1 MNRSERLHRSWPQR
15 LLLAVNVLLL
25 GVSLS
30 MAWLLQ
36 LSWQK
41 ASSVTRVQ
49 LATSLTPPETDGGGP
64 RVINLL
70 MVGSDSAAG
79 LDADSS
85 VQNGR
90 RGERNGDVIIIA
102 HLDER
107 DGSAA
112 LLSFPRDLWVEMA
125 AGGQEAKINKA
136 FATGGPAELIDTIEE
151 NFDLPINYFINIDF
165 AGFEGLVDAVG
176 SVEVYFPE
184 PARDWNPE
192 TGATQTGFEMLEK
205 GCQALDPPT
214 ALAYVRSRY
223 YQTMVDG
230 RWKTDPTSDLGRIR
244 RQQEFLQRLGARAIE
259 LGARNPFVLSDL
271 IDAALRNVSIDQ
283 QLTPQLLIDLG
294 RTYGS
299 FEPGALDTYTFPSRS
314 GMVGAAAA
322 ELPLLDQAEPLLSYF
337 RGAEADHPSTVGLE
351 LVYARAEE
359 ENSELLAASMSR
371 RGFATAAK
379 SGSNLD
385 PGVSVF
391 HGPDGAAAALVVAA
405 ALQEELGFPPAVGP
419 IPEDASA
426 PLVARDIRV
435 TIGSLDPVI
444 PEFSLADGAS
454 TGESVQPQTPAAG
467 TDDVAGLAP
476 TDAGCE

>member
-1 MNRSERLHRSWPQR
+1 
-15 LLLAVNVLLL
+15 
-25 GVSLS
+25 

-64 RVINLL
+64 QVINIL

-79 LDADSS
+79 LDPDSPVLS
-85 VQNGR
+85 GR
-90 RGERNGDVIIIA
+90 KGERNGDVIIIV

-125 AGGQEAKINKA
+125 ASGREAKINKA

-151 NFDLPINYFINIDF
+151 NFDVPINYFVNVDF
-165 AGFEGLVDAVG
+165 AGFEGLVAAVG

-192 TGATQTGFEMLEK
+192 TGATQTGFEMLEA

-271 IDAALRNVSIDQ
+271 IDAALKNVSIDQ
-283 QLTPQLLIDLG
+283 QLTAQLLIDLG

-299 FEPGALDTYTFPSRS
+299 FEPGALDSYTFPSRS
-314 GMVGAAAA
+314 GMVGAASV
-322 ELPLLDQAEPLLSYF
+322 ELPLLDQAEPLLAYF
-337 RGAEADHPSTVGLE
+337 RGLEADHPSTVGLE
-351 LVYARAEE
+351 LVHARAEE
-359 ENSELLAASMSR
+359 ENAELLAASLTR
-371 RGFATAAK
+371 RGFDPDVK
-379 SGSNLD
+379 SASNLD
-385 PGVSVF
+385 PGVSVV

-405 ALQEELGFPPAVGP
+405 ALQGELGFPPSVVP
-419 IPEDASA
+419 LPEGDSA

-435 TIGSLDPVI
+435 TIGSFDPVI
-444 PEFSLADGAS
+444 PEFPLTDGAAVPPDS
-454 TGESVQPQTPAAG
+454 AAG
-467 TDDVAGLAP
+467 TEEVDGTDDADLADEAVDLSP
-476 TDAGCE
+476 IDGCE

>member
-1 MNRSERLHRSWPQR
+1 MFLI
-15 LLLAVNVLLL
+15 
-25 GVSLS
+25 GVALS

-36 LSWQK
+36 LSWEK
-41 ASSVTRVQ
+41 ASSVIRVQ
-49 LATSLTPPETDGGGP
+49 LATSLTPPETLRSSP
-64 RVINLL
+64 QVINIL

-79 LDADSS
+79 LDRDRS
-85 VQNGR
+85 VLNGR

-125 AGGQEAKINKA
+125 ATGQEAKINKA

-151 NFDLPINYFINIDF
+151 NFDVPINYFVNIDF
-165 AGFEGLVDAVG
+165 AGFEGLVEAVG

-192 TGATQTGFEMLEK
+192 TRATQTGFEMLEA
-205 GCQALDPPT
+205 GCRALDPPT

-230 RWKTDPTSDLGRIR
+230 RWRTDPTSDLGRIR

-271 IDAALRNVSIDQ
+271 IDAGLKNVSIDQ
-283 QLTPQLLIDLG
+283 QFTPQLLIDLG

-299 FEPGALDTYTFPSRS
+299 FEPGELATYTFPTRS
-314 GMVGAAAA
+314 GSVGAANA
-322 ELPLLDQAEPLLSYF
+322 ELPLTDQAEPLLAYF
-337 RGAEADHPSTVGLE
+337 RGASADDPSTVGLE
-351 LVYARAEE
+351 LVHARSEAESTE
-359 ENSELLAASMSR
+359 SLAASLSR
-371 RGFATAAK
+371 RGFEPTTK
-379 SGSNLD
+379 SGSNLA

-391 HGPDGAAAALVVAA
+391 HGPDGAAAASVVAA
-405 ALQEELGFPPAVGP
+405 ALQEELGFPPAVRLLP
-419 IPEDASA
+419 ADARV
-426 PLVARDIRV
+426 PLVARNIRV
-435 TIGSLDPVI
+435 TVGAFELVVPEFPLVDDLSVDDPVEI
-444 PEFSLADGAS
+444 ETTVAGAEDVATPAPSADG
-454 TGESVQPQTPAAG
+454 
-467 TDDVAGLAP
+467 
-476 TDAGCE
+476 CE

>member
-1 MNRSERLHRSWPQR
+1 MSRAQRLHRTWPQR
-15 LLLAVNVLLL
+15 LLLAVNGVLI
-25 GVSLS
+25 VVALS

-64 RVINLL
+64 RVINVL

-79 LDADSS
+79 LDPERS

-112 LLSFPRDLWVEMA
+112 LLSFPRDLWVELA
-125 AGGQEAKINKA
+125 ATGQEAKINKA

-151 NFDLPINYFINIDF
+151 NFDVPINYYVNIDF

-192 TGATQTGFEMLEK
+192 TGATQTGFEMLET
-205 GCQALDPPT
+205 GCQVLDPPT

-230 RWKTDPTSDLGRIR
+230 RWRTDPTSDLGRIR

-271 IDAALRNVSIDQ
+271 IDAALKNVSIDQ

-314 GMVGAAAA
+314 GTVGAAAA
-322 ELPLLDQAEPLLSYF
+322 ELPLLDEAEPLLAYV
-337 RGAEADHPSTVGLE
+337 RGAPSDDPSTVGLE
-351 LVYARAEE
+351 LVHARSEE
-359 ENSELLAASMSR
+359 ENAELLAGSLSR
-371 RGFATAAK
+371 RGFEPTTK
-379 SGSNLD
+379 SAGNLD

-391 HGPDGAAAALVVAA
+391 HGPDGAAAALIVAA
-405 ALQEELGFPPAVGP
+405 ALQEQLGFPPAVLP
-419 IPEDASA
+419 LSDDASV
-426 PLVARDIRV
+426 PLVARNIRV

-444 PEFSLADGAS
+444 PEFPL
-454 TGESVQPQTPAAG
+454 
-467 TDDVAGLAP
+467 TDDVQPDEPVEADAPVDEPDDVASPAP
-476 TDAGCE
+476 TDPGCE